1 MKKIITILLL
11 VLTLFLTFACGNT
24 AKSENNIINNN
35 EATETKVVETNE
47 TINEKTVVSEKLYNR
62 EKISKDEI
70 LFPFGAPIE
79 NSPAFTGTTYIQN
92 LIPLEDVYNFPESNE
107 VSFEPGARSNWHRHG
122 GMVVLVTAGVGYY
135 QEEGKKAQ
143 ILRPGDVVYI
153 PEDVKHWHGATK
165 DSWFSQIC
173 IYDKNFHSEID
184 EPSEPV
190 TDEYYNNLDEE
201 EYTGRTITN
210 DDELMF
216 HYDKTPLNFETFSG
230 PAYVTDIV
238 GSDNPAKAPSLHN
251 VVFKD
256 GVYNNW
262 HSHEGGQILI
272 VTDGI
277 GFHQIE
283 GQDVEILRPGDVA
296 FCPPGVMHWHGGAK
310 GCTFA
315 HLAANSNPERPG
327 VTWGD
332 RLSEESF
339 NKLNEELKKLDTND
353 KNDKLKISK
362 DAIISNSE
370 NANIITEDNNQP
382 TSKTLVVYY
391 SAQNHTKRVAEQIA
405 NKTGADIFEV
415 VPESIYSEAD
425 LDWTDRSSRVSKEHD
440 DKTLQDIKLTNINV
454 PNWNDYDTVYLGY
467 PIWWGDAAW
476 PINNFVKGNDFSGK
490 KVIPFCTSTSSG
502 IGRSDKLLKDMTN
515 TGDWVEGHRFYQGV
529 SEDEVIK
536 WVDSLN

>member
-62 EKISKDEI
+62 GKISKDEI
-70 LFPFGAPIE
+70 LFPLGAPIE
-79 NSPAFTGTTYIQN
+79 NSPAFTGTPYIQN

-107 VSFEPGARSNWHRHG
+107 VSFGPGARSNWHR
-122 GMVVLVTAGVGYY
+122 
-135 QEEGKKAQ
+135 
-143 ILRPGDVVYI
+143 
-153 PEDVKHWHGATK
+153 
-165 DSWFSQIC
+165 
-173 IYDKNFHSEID
+173 
-184 EPSEPV
+184 
-190 TDEYYNNLDEE
+190 
-201 EYTGRTITN
+201 
-210 DDELMF
+210 
-216 HYDKTPLNFETFSG
+216 
-230 PAYVTDIV
+230 
-238 GSDNPAKAPSLHN
+238 
-251 VVFKD
+251 
-256 GVYNNW
+256 
-262 HSHEGGQILI
+262 
-272 VTDGI
+272 
-277 GFHQIE
+277 
-283 GQDVEILRPGDVA
+283 
-296 FCPPGVMHWHGGAK
+296 HGGAK

-353 KNDKLKISK
+353 KNDELKISK

-425 LDWTDRSSRVSKEHD
+425 LDWTDKSSRVSKEHD
-440 DKTLQDIKLTNINV
+440 DKTLRDIKLTNINV

-476 PINNFVKGNDFSGK
+476 PINNFVKGNDFTGK

-502 IGRSDKLLKDMTN
+502 VGRSDKLLKEMTN
-515 TGDWVEGHRFYQGV
+515 TGDWSNGHRFYQGV

-536 WVDSLN
+536 WVESLN

>member
-1 MKKIITILLL
+1 MKKQIIAFIVGVLALLM
-11 VLTLFLTFACGNT
+11 VACGNSSVMQNNPT
-24 AKSENNIINNN
+24 NVVESSTLMTESSENQNV
-35 EATETKVVETNE
+35 ASQDVQ
-47 TINEKTVVSEKLYNR
+47 SGSYNR
-62 EKISKDEI
+62 GKIDKNEI
-70 LFPFGAPIE
+70 EFSLGNAIE
-79 NSPAFTGTTYIQN
+79 NSPSFTGTPYIQN

-143 ILRPGDVVYI
+143 IIRPGDVVYI

-201 EYTGRTITN
+201 EYTGRTISS

-216 HYDKTPLNFETFSG
+216 HYEKTPLNFETFSG
-230 PAYVTDIV
+230 PAYVTDV
-238 GSDNPAKAPSLHN
+238 VSNDNPAKAPSLHN

-283 GQDVEILRPGDVA
+283 GQDVEVLRPGDIA
-296 FCPPGVMHWHGGAK
+296 FCPPGVMHWHGGSK

-339 NKLNEELKKLDTND
+339 NKLNEELKKLNVND
-353 KNDKLKISK
+353 KSSKLTIRKDVIMNNND
-362 DAIISNSE
+362 NE
-370 NANIITEDNNQP
+370 NTANTKN
-382 TSKTLVVYY
+382 KTLVVYY

-415 VPESIYSEAD
+415 VPKNIYTEAD
-425 LDWTDRSSRVSKEHD
+425 LDWTDRNSRVTKEHD
-440 DKTLQDIKLTNINV
+440 DESLQNIELTNINV
-454 PNWNDYDTVYLGY
+454 PNWEDYDTVYIGY
-467 PIWWGDAAW
+467 PIWWGIAAW
-476 PINNFVKGNDFSGK
+476 PINNFVKGNDFTGK

-502 IGRSDKLLKDMTN
+502 VGRSDKLLKEMTN
-515 TGDWVEGHRFYQGV
+515 TGDWSNGHRFYQGV

-536 WVDSLN
+536 WVESVN